1 MRLDLYLYT
10 GLRRSEAVAFRRR
23 SLDLTHTVLLVE
35 GPEFPIESRWSRGEI
50 EPPLIIQALLPR
62 KCLILRQNQE
72 LLAISPKTKPVPK
85 KALIIPRNRTGPGRS
100 KRNCEADKLEFD
112 AGAHAVL
119 GGRDG
124 GDEDIGFWRA
134 SGF

>member
-1 MRLDLYLYT
+1 
-10 GLRRSEAVAFRRR
+10 
-23 SLDLTHTVLLVE
+23 
-35 GPEFPIESRWSRGEI
+35 
-50 EPPLIIQALLPR
+50 
-62 KCLILRQNQE
+62 
-72 LLAISPKTKPVPK
+72 
-85 KALIIPRNRTGPGRS
+85 
-100 KRNCEADKLEFD
+100 LEFD